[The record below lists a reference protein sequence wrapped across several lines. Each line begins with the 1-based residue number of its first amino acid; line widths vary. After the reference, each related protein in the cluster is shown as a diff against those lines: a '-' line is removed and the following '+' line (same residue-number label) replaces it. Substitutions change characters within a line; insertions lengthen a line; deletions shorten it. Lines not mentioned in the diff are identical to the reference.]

1 MAEQGAL
8 YGGLEGGGTKF
19 VCAVGSGPD
28 DLRALRTIPTTTR
41 EETLAEAAAFFRE
54 AHREFGLKAIGV
66 GTFGPLDLN
75 PQSET
80 FGRLTTTPKK
90 GWPGTD
96 IAGEVG
102 GAIGVP
108 TAIDSDV
115 NAALAGER
123 RWGAASDVSNAV
135 YLTVGTGI
143 GGGAMANGEI
153 VHGMLHTEMG
163 HMHVPR
169 IPEDAGFAG
178 VCPNHGD
185 CLEGLA
191 SGPSMAKRWS
201 VRAEELP
208 DGHPAWDM
216 EARYLAYGVAAITY
230 VLSPERIIIGGGVS
244 RREALLP
251 LVRSHFRRILNGFLA
266 PLDSAE
272 VLDGY
277 IVRPAL
283 GDRAGVL
290 GAIALAMGAAEA
302 SEGL

>member
-1 MAEQGAL
+1 MAEAGAV

-28 DLRALRTIPTTTR
+28 DIRALRTIPTTTR
-41 EETLAEAAAFFRE
+41 KETLAEAAAFFRDANRKWPLE
-54 AHREFGLKAIGV
+54 AIGV

-75 PQSET
+75 PASET
-80 FGRLTTTPKK
+80 YGRLTTTPKV
-90 GWPGTD
+90 GWPGAD
-96 IAGEVG
+96 IPAEVG

-108 TAIDSDV
+108 TAIDTDV

-143 GGGAMANGEI
+143 GGGAMVNGEI

-169 IPEDAGFAG
+169 HPEDAGFPG
-178 VCPNHGD
+178 VCPTHRD

-191 SGPSMAKRWS
+191 SGPAMAKRWS
-201 VRAEELP
+201 ARPEELP
-208 DGHPAWDM
+208 DGHPAWEI
-216 EARYLAYGVAAITY
+216 EARYLAYGAAAITY
-230 VLSPERIIIGGGVS
+230 VLSPERIIIGGGVG
-244 RREALLP
+244 RHEGLLP
-251 LVRSHFRRILNGFLA
+251 LVRQHFRQILSGFLA
-266 PLDSAE
+266 PLDSRE
-272 VLDGY
+272 VLEGY
-277 IVRPAL
+277 LVRPAL

-290 GAIALAMGAAEA
+290 GAIALAMEAAEPGEA
-302 SEGL
+302 S